1 WWTLTATSAVA
12 ARTWARARSRRGTF
26 ATGHSAF
33 GRSEVS
39 GRSRVPAPAAS
50 TTAARLSAM
59 ETRRWVNPTQPQTMQ
74 IAVFLL
80 YFTAALALVFGSNA
94 YVSVTFRSLDSLVNL
109 VLVAGGVAAGYGI
122 ANERKWGYGLGVVV
136 AAIPL
141 IARVYVGLRY
151 QVSPLEA
158 DFLGLM
164 FEV

>member
-1 WWTLTATSAVA
+1 
-12 ARTWARARSRRGTF
+12 
-26 ATGHSAF
+26 
-33 GRSEVS
+33 
-39 GRSRVPAPAAS
+39 
-50 TTAARLSAM
+50 M
-59 ETRRWVNPTQPQTMQ
+59 NPTQPQTMQ

-164 FEV
+164 FEVALVALLLHPQSRDYQRIWFK